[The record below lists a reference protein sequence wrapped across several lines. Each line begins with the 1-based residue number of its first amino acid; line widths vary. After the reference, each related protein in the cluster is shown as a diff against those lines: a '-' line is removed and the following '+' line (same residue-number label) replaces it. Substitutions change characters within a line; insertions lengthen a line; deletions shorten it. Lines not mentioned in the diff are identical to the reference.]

1 MVLGC
6 EVAHTEPRFVF
17 VLIMLFICR
26 LLHTV
31 TIAGVVNARH
41 VGSVEMIKILSL

>member
-17 VLIMLFICR
+17 VFVLVMLFICR

-41 VGSVEMIKILSL
+41 VGVLEEF